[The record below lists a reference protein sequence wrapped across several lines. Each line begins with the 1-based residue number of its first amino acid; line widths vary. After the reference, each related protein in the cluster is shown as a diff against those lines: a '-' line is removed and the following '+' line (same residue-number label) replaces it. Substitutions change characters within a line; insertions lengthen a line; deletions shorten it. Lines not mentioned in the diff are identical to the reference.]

1 VHKER
6 NTVPGQSTHLAAA
19 PVGDVVPADVA
30 VEGVLLEHDLLGAV
44 LADDEE
50 GRVAVDHSGGGGG
63 GQLHGGLAH
72 VHADL
77 VVVLGY
83 NEGR

>member
-72 VHADL
+72 VYADL